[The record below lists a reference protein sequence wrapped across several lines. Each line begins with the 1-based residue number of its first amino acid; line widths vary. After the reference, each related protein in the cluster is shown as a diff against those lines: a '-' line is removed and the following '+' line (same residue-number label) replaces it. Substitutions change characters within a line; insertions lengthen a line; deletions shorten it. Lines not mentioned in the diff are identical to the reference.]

1 MKTINKNHIF
11 SKLKLG
17 ARRSPECRI
26 FHHLPQSFSGL
37 QTPGCKG
44 TSLHEVHG
52 LLATQFQLFSSPDP
66 KGQVRYC
73 HHFASVVRLLTFS
86 YFNLLL

>member
-44 TSLHEVHG
+44 TSRG
-52 LLATQFQLFSSPDP
+52 AW
-66 KGQVRYC
+66 
-73 HHFASVVRLLTFS
+73 FACNPISAF
-86 YFNLLL
+86 